1 MEGFRVNSAI
11 ERAVARIW
19 EGYSEPLSLSDIAS
33 SAILSRFHFSR
44 VFRDATG
51 VSPVRFLFAVR
62 IYQAKRL
69 LASTSLSVTD
79 ISLAVGYNSLGSF
92 TNRFT
97 DSVGASPTRFR
108 RMCRD
113 GIRPLVGAP
122 SVKAGHDGT
131 VIGTVRLPAEYRP
144 ARVYVGV
151 FQTPIVQCRPLSW
164 TIVQA
169 GDGEPAHYRLTGV
182 PPGDWFIRAVAAA
195 DSTDPEP
202 WTRRSMLVGGGGPV
216 PVSSSAATC
225 VDIALRPRLR
235 TDLPILF
242 AIPDLD
248 PQDIGALDEAESAPA
263 AQLRPVAAFAA
274 AVGR

>member
-1 MEGFRVNSAI
+1 MNSAI
-11 ERAVARIW
+11 ERAVAKIW
-19 EGYSEPLSLSDIAS
+19 EGYSEPLSLSDIAN

-69 LASTSLSVTD
+69 LASTSLSVPD
-79 ISLAVGYNSLGSF
+79 ISLAVGYNSL
-92 TNRFT
+92 

-113 GIRPLVGAP
+113 GIRPLVGSP
-122 SVKAGHDGT
+122 GVKPGHDST
-131 VIGTVRLPAEYRP
+131 VTGAVSLPAGYQP
-144 ARVYVGV
+144 ARVFVGV
-151 FQTPIVQCRPLSW
+151 FQTPIIQCRPLSS
-164 TIVQA
+164 TIVEA
-169 GDGEPAHYRLTGV
+169 GNDEPGRYRLTDV
-182 PPGDWFIRAVAAA
+182 PPGEWFIRAVAAA

-202 WTRRSMLVGGGGPV
+202 WTRRSMLVGGRGPV
-216 PVSSSAATC
+216 PVSSSAVTI
-225 VDIALRPRLR
+225 VDIAVRPRLR

-242 AIPDLD
+242 AIPDLE
-248 PQDIGALDEAESAPA
+248 PHGTGVFDEAESVPA
-263 AQLRPVAAFAA
+263 AELRPVAAFAA

>member
-1 MEGFRVNSAI
+1 MEGLMLNSAI

-19 EGYSEPLSLSDIAS
+19 EGYSEPLSLSDIAT

-51 VSPVRFLFAVR
+51 VSPVRYLFAVR

-69 LASTSLSVTD
+69 LASTSLSVTE

-97 DSVGASPTRFR
+97 DSVGASPSRFR

-113 GIRPLVGAP
+113 GIRPLAEAPGA
-122 SVKAGHDGT
+122 AGHPGAVT
-131 VIGTVRLPAEYRP
+131 GAVRLPADYRP
-144 ARVYVGV
+144 ARVYVGA
-151 FQTPIVQCRPLSW
+151 FQTPIIQCRPVSW
-164 TIVQA
+164 TIAQTSE
-169 GDGEPAHYRLTGV
+169 GEPARYSLTGV
-182 PPGDWFIRAVAAA
+182 PPGEWFVRAVTAA

-202 WTRRSMLVGGGGPV
+202 WTRRSLLVGGQGPV
-216 PVSSSAATC
+216 LVPEVGVTSI
-225 VDIALRPRLR
+225 DIALRPRLR

-242 AIPDLD
+242 AVPDLEPPD
-248 PQDIGALDEAESAPA
+248 TGAFDEAESASATELQPM
-263 AQLRPVAAFAA
+263 AAFAA

>member
-1 MEGFRVNSAI
+1 MEGRMMNSAI
-11 ERAVARIW
+11 ERAVAKIW
-19 EGYSEPLSLSDIAS
+19 EGYSEPLSLSDIAN

-113 GIRPLVGAP
+113 GIRPFAGSPGLKP
-122 SVKAGHDGT
+122 GHDGT
-131 VIGTVRLPAEYRP
+131 VSGAVSLPAGYRP
-144 ARVYVGV
+144 TRVFVGV
-151 FQTPIVQCRPLSW
+151 FQTPIIQCRPLSS
-164 TIVQA
+164 TIVEV
-169 GDGEPAHYRLTGV
+169 GNDGPAHYRLPDV
-182 PPGDWFIRAVAAA
+182 PPGDWFVRAVAAA

-202 WTRRSMLVGGGGPV
+202 WTRRSMLIGGRGPV
-216 PVSSSAATC
+216 PVSSSAATT
-225 VDIALRPRLR
+225 VDIAMRPRLR

-242 AIPDLD
+242 AIPDLE
-248 PQDIGALDEAESAPA
+248 PHGTGAFDESESVPA
-263 AQLRPVAAFAA
+263 DLQPVGAFAA